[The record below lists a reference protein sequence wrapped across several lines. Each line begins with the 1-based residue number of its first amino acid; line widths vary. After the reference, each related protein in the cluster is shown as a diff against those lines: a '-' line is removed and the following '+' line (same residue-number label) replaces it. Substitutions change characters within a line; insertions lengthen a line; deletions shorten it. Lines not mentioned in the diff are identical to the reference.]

1 MSTRGE
7 TPIDL
12 HITPIDGRNYHKIKI
27 LSEYFS
33 ERALNRER
41 IYVEVKYLL
50 WLSKYNVI
58 RKCTNKEITLLH
70 SLSDLTTKDYEHL
83 REVESRVNHD
93 VKAVEL
99 FIQEK
104 LSNTTLRDVASMV
117 HFGLTSDDSNSYAY
131 ARCINGAMENVI
143 LPIINEI
150 HITLQKHARVYK
162 NLSMLARTH
171 GQPATGTTYGKE
183 FGVFA
188 YRLEKNITILK
199 SLRIG
204 GKLSGNVG
212 TFNAHTVVFP
222 HVNWLTFSKAF
233 LKHIDVEPEMVATQI
248 APYDSHIQLFQTL
261 LHSNLI
267 LLGLAKDMW
276 LYTMLG
282 YLKQKKVSKEVGSTA
297 LPHKINPI
305 YLEGAEGGFELANAL
320 FELYISKLSY
330 SRLQRD
336 LSDSTVRRSF
346 GTAFSYSLL
355 SYQSILEA
363 LTRIEPNEQRMK
375 EDLLSHY
382 EILSEAIQ
390 NYLRA
395 KGFTDAY
402 EKTKQFFRGHVIAK
416 SDVEK
421 FIFDLPISKKDK
433 NYLLELT
440 PLTYTGLA
448 SKIVDTYV

>member
-12 HITPIDGRNYHKIKI
+12 HITPIDGRNYHKIKV
-27 LSEYFS
+27 LSDYFS

-41 IYVEVKYLL
+41 IYVEVTYFL

-58 RKCTNKEITLLH
+58 RKLTKKELTILS
-70 SLSDLTTKDYEHL
+70 SLSTITTKDYGRL
-83 REVESRVNHD
+83 RDIESKVNHD
-93 VKAVEL
+93 VKAIEL
-99 FIQEK
+99 YIQEK
-104 LSNTTLRDVASMV
+104 ISKTTLRDIASMV
-117 HFGLTSDDSNSYAY
+117 HFGLTSDDINSCAY
-131 ARCINGAMENVI
+131 ARCMNGVVEKVV
-143 LPIINEI
+143 LPILSEI
-150 HITLQKHARVYK
+150 HTALQKHARMYK
-162 NLSMLARTH
+162 TLPMLARTH

-183 FGVFA
+183 LGVFA
-188 YRLEKNITILK
+188 YRLQKNIAVLK
-199 SLRIG
+199 SLRVG

-222 HVNWLTFSKAF
+222 HINWLTFSTTF
-233 LKHIDVEPEMVATQI
+233 LKHIDVKPEMVATQI

-261 LHSNLI
+261 LYINLI
-267 LLGLAKDMW
+267 LLGLSKDVW

-282 YLKQKKVSKEVGSTA
+282 YLKQKNISKEVGSTA

-320 FELYISKLSY
+320 FELYIRKLAY

-355 SYQSILEA
+355 SYQSMLEG
-363 LTRIEPNEQRMK
+363 LKRIEPNEQRMK
-375 EDLLSHY
+375 EDLLSHF

-395 KGFTDAY
+395 KGCTDAY
-402 EKTKQFFRGHVIAK
+402 EKTKQFFRGHVVTK
-416 SDVEK
+416 SDIEE
-421 FIFDLPISKKDK
+421 FISKLPISQKDK
-433 NYLLELT
+433 DYILALT

-448 SKIVDTYV
+448 SKLVDTYV

>member
-1 MSTRGE
+1 VSTRGE

-12 HITPIDGRNYHKIKI
+12 HITPIDGRNYHKIKV

-41 IYVEVKYLL
+41 IYVETQYLL
-50 WLSKYNVI
+50 WLSKFGVL
-58 RKCTNKEITLLH
+58 RKFSTKEITI
-70 SLSDLTTKDYEHL
+70 LSSIPTDYQRL
-83 REVESRVNHD
+83 RDIESRVNHD

-104 LSNTTLRDVASMV
+104 LSNTTLRDVAGMV
-117 HFGLTSDDSNSYAY
+117 HFGLTSDDSNSCAY
-131 ARCINGAMENVI
+131 ARCIHGAMKNII
-143 LPIINEI
+143 LPIVSEI
-150 HITLQKHARVYK
+150 HTVLQKHARTYK
-162 NLSMLARTH
+162 NLPMLAHTH

-183 FGVFA
+183 LGVFA
-188 YRLEKNITILK
+188 YRLQKNITILT

-212 TFNAHTVVFP
+212 TFNAHTVIFP
-222 HVNWLTFSKAF
+222 HINWLAFSKTF
-233 LKHIDVEPEMVATQI
+233 LQHIDVEPEMIATQI
-248 APYDSHIQLFQTL
+248 APYDSHMQLFQTL
-261 LHSNLI
+261 LHVNLI
-267 LLGLAKDMW
+267 LLALSKDLW

-282 YLKQKKVSKEVGSTA
+282 YVKQKNISKEVGSTS

-305 YLEGAEGGFELANAL
+305 YLEGAEGGFELANSL
-320 FELYISKLSY
+320 FELYIRKLSY

-355 SYQSILEA
+355 SYQSIIEA
-363 LTRIEPNEQRMK
+363 FNRIEPNEERMK
-375 EDLLSHY
+375 EDLLSHF

-402 EKTKQFFRGHVIAK
+402 EKTKQFFRGHVFTK
-416 SDVEK
+416 SDVEE
-421 FIFDLPISKKDK
+421 FISNLPISQKDK
-433 NYLLELT
+433 KYLLALT
-440 PLTYTGLA
+440 PFTYTGLA
-448 SKIVDTYV
+448 STIVDTYV